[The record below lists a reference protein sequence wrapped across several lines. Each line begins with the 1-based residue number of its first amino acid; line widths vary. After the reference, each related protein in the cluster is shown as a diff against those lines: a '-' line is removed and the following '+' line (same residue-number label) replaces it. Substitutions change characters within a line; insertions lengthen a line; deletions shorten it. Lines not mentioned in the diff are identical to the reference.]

1 MKYKIIKFI
10 MLLFFIIV
18 FIGISSST
26 VFAEGLSD
34 VISGG
39 DDFISSGNSGNK
51 IDESLLKQTSSQIYN
66 ILLTIGIVV
75 DLVVGIIIGIRL
87 MTSEAE
93 NKAEAKKS
101 LMVFVVGSVIV
112 FGAFGIW
119 KVLVTFLSTNF

>member
-39 DDFISSGNSGNK
+39 DDFISSGNSGDK